1 MRAGWAAARRR
12 RRAAQAGFTL
22 IELMVVVVL
31 ISIIAVIATPAM
43 RVARD
48 DRLAFD
54 YARRIEQ
61 MIDRARTR
69 AAGRGG
75 AHLFVAVPSGT
86 PSRGKFLLFEALDG
100 TLPAAAGPNPVSTC
114 KGVNEWNDAIAFVP
128 GAVSNNARIID
139 GLDLDSAGINTTA
152 DIQTTYRLGVAPVGA
167 IALCISPGGTTYAGS
182 GATIGAA
189 IANMQLQ
196 TVPFNSVIDIA
207 VTRNRG
213 ATAVGLQRHILVA
226 GTAAPRIRSQ

>member
-1 MRAGWAAARRR
+1 
-12 RRAAQAGFTL
+12 
-22 IELMVVVVL
+22 MVVVVL

-75 AHLFVAVPSGT
+75 AHLFVAVPSGA
-86 PSRGKFLLFEALDG
+86 SRGKFLLFEALDG

-114 KGVNEWNDAIAFVP
+114 KAANEWTDATTFVP
-128 GAVSNNARIID
+128 GAASNNARIVD
-139 GLDLDSAGINTTA
+139 GLDLDSVGINTNA
-152 DIQTTYRLGVAPVGA
+152 DIQTTFQLGGATVGA

-182 GATIGAA
+182 GATMALA
-189 IANMQLQ
+189 IADMQARTL
-196 TVPFNSVIDIA
+196 PFNSVIDIA